1 MHPNNFIAYQI
12 NKQENIMTIIR
23 PFKAIRPTPS
33 LADKVISLPYDVMNR
48 EEATKM
54 AQDNSMSFLHIC
66 RSEID
71 LPDQNNPYD
80 ESVYLKARDNIKQFL
95 EDGIFLQDDEPTFYF
110 YRQTMGQNTQTGIVG
125 CVSVDDYLNDIIKKH
140 EYTREEKEQ
149 DRIRHF
155 DICNANTEPV
165 FLTYRANEQ
174 LGQLT
179 DRYIASHDS
188 EFNIITNDGVGH
200 IFWVI
205 RDNNVKD
212 MIVEIFKSISALYI
226 ADGHHRSAS
235 ACKVGLKRREANP
248 NYTGD
253 EEFNYF
259 MAVIFP
265 DKDLNI
271 YDYNRVVRDLN
282 GHTTEA
288 FLEAI
293 EAAGFSVEKKGDKIY
308 QPTKKHTIGMFL
320 DGTWYALTAEPKI
333 LSDHPIDGL
342 DVAILQKHLLA
353 PILGIEDPRTDK
365 RIDFVG
371 GIRGLSELE
380 KRVGADM
387 TVAFALFPVTISDL
401 LAVSDNG
408 MVMPPKSTWFEPK
421 LGSGLFVH
429 QL

>member
-1 MHPNNFIAYQI
+1 
-12 NKQENIMTIIR
+12 MTIVR
-23 PFKAIRPTPS
+23 PFKAIRPNPA

-48 EEATKM
+48 EEAALM
-54 AQDNSMSFLHIC
+54 AANNPMSFLHIC

-71 LPDQNNPYD
+71 LPDQKNPYD
-80 ESVYLKARDNIKQFL
+80 ETVYLKAKENIKGFL
-95 EDGIFLQDDEPTFYF
+95 TDGVMLQDEEPSFYI

-125 CVSVDDYLNDIIKKH
+125 CVSIDDYLNDVIKKH
-140 EYTREEKEQ
+140 EFTREEKEQ

-165 FLTYRANEQ
+165 FLTHRANDQ
-174 LGQLT
+174 LGRLT
-179 DRYIASHDS
+179 DQYTSSNDA
-188 EFNIITNDGVGH
+188 EFSIITNDGVGH
-200 IFWVI
+200 EFWVI
-205 RDNNVKD
+205 RDYEARDK
-212 MIVEIFKSISALYI
+212 IVEIFQTIPALYI

-253 EEFNYF
+253 EEFNFF

-271 YDYNRVVRDLN
+271 FDYNRVVRDLN
-282 GHTTEA
+282 GHTPET
-288 FLEAI
+288 FIKAI
-293 EAAGFSVEKKGDKIY
+293 ETGGFSVELQGTSIY
-308 QPTKKHTIGMFL
+308 RPAAKHTIGMFL
-320 DGTWYALTAEPKI
+320 DGAWYKLGAKPEIVTE
-333 LSDHPIDGL
+333 HPIDGM
-342 DVAILQKHLLA
+342 DVAILQTHLLA
-353 PILGIEDPRTDK
+353 PTLGINDPRTDK

-380 KRVGADM
+380 RRVGIDM
-387 TVAFALFPVTISDL
+387 KVAFAMFPVTISDL
-401 LAVSDNG
+401 LNVSDNG

-421 LGSGLFVH
+421 LGSGLFIH

>member
-1 MHPNNFIAYQI
+1 
-12 NKQENIMTIIR
+12 MTIVR
-23 PFKAIRPTPS
+23 PFKAIRPTPA

-48 EEATKM
+48 EEATQM
-54 AQDNSMSFLHIC
+54 ANNNPMSFLHIC

-71 LPDQNNPYD
+71 LPDQSNPYD
-80 ESVYLKARDNIKQFL
+80 ESVYLKARDNIQQFL
-95 EDGIFLQDDEPTFYF
+95 ADGILLQDDEPTFYI
-110 YRQTMGQNTQTGIVG
+110 YRQTMGVNTQTGIVG
-125 CVSVDDYLNDIIKKH
+125 CVSIDDYLNDIIKKH

-165 FLTYRANEQ
+165 FLTHRADEQ

-179 DRYIASHDS
+179 NQYTSTHDA
-188 EFNIITNDGVGH
+188 EFSIVTNDGVGH

-205 RDNNVKD
+205 RNNNLRD
-212 MIVEIFKSISALYI
+212 TIVEIFKSIPALYI

-248 NYTGD
+248 NYSGD
-253 EEFNYF
+253 EEFNFF

-271 YDYNRVVRDLN
+271 FDYNRVVRDLN
-282 GHTTEA
+282 GHTPEA
-288 FLEAI
+288 FLKALGS
-293 EAAGFSVEKKGDKIY
+293 AGFSVELQGAAIY
-308 QPTKKHTIGMFL
+308 RPTSKHTIGMFL
-320 DGTWYALTAEPKI
+320 EGAWYKLDAKPEI
-333 LSDHPIDGL
+333 VSNHPIDGL

-371 GIRGLSELE
+371 GIRGLAELE
-380 KRVGADM
+380 RRVGTDM
-387 TVAFALFPVTISDL
+387 KVAFAMYPVTISDL
-401 LAVSDNG
+401 LNVSDND

-421 LGSGLFVH
+421 LGSGLFIH